1 MGGTAEIAT
10 FIGAPFSMQPIEPD
24 EAALGV
30 AELYGMRGRLDRL
43 ASERDQTLLFAHDA
57 GLRCILKI
65 YHPGE
70 SEAVIAFQLDALR
83 YLEAHAPDLPVPR
96 VILPSGA
103 PRHPVGASPD
113 RRGTSSYALHRFSD
127 GTTRIVSM
135 LSFLDGERLDQSPST
150 PLQAQRLGAVLAN
163 LGWAL
168 REFEA
173 PAPTQDPL
181 WNLSNAAA
189 ALPLAR
195 EMTGPS
201 RNVVESVLRRFE
213 REILPRLERLPSQV
227 IHHDFNPHNVLTVR
241 GDPDRI
247 AAVIDFGDLTRAPR
261 VNDLAVALAY
271 RVVNDAGVATNDAL
285 LHGYE
290 SRWPLSTEEHALLAD
305 LVRTRLA
312 MTVAISEWRAR
323 RHPDNAGYLLRFH
336 APALAALERW
346 HGCSDMTLSRR
357 MGLERSLLERR
368 ARVLG
373 PAYRLFYDEPLHLTR
388 GQGVWLYDADGR
400 PYLDAYNNVAVVGHS
415 HPRVVDA
422 ISQQTAM
429 LNTHTRYLHTQIVD
443 YAETLL
449 ERFPAPLS
457 QVMFTCTGSEA
468 NDLAVRIA
476 HAVTGGTGIIV
487 TEHAY
492 HGVTAAVSAFSPSLG
507 AKAPTAPHV
516 RTVPAPDSFRGSPS
530 DVGAQLERA
539 LRLAVADL
547 GHHGIR
553 PAMFIVDTIFSSDG
567 IFAEPAGFLRPAV
580 DMIREAGGLFVA
592 DEVQAGFGRHRRTPR
607 KVQPANSLFQHLRR
621 QSRGRRRRLGGTGGH
636 SCREPDRKRPGRR
649 RLLAQRPRAAR
660 RSPSTDRRGPR
671 RRSIH
676 RH

>member
-1 MGGTAEIAT
+1 MGGKAEIAT
-10 FIGAPFSMQPIEPD
+10 LIGAPFSMQPIEPD
-24 EAALGV
+24 EAARGV

-57 GLRCILKI
+57 GTRCILKI

-113 RRGTSSYALHRFSD
+113 RWGTSSYALHRFSD

-261 VNDLAVALAY
+261 VNDLAVALAW
-271 RVVNDAGVATNDAL
+271 RVVA
-285 LHGYE
+285 
-290 SRWPLSTEEHALLAD
+290 
-305 LVRTRLA
+305 RLRK
-312 MTVAISEWRAR
+312 S
-323 RHPDNAGYLLRFH
+323 L
-336 APALAALERW
+336 ALE
-346 HGCSDMTLSRR
+346 H
-357 MGLERSLLERR
+357 RR
-368 ARVLG
+368 A
-373 PAYRLFYDEPLHLTR
+373 
-388 GQGVWLYDADGR
+388 
-400 PYLDAYNNVAVVGHS
+400 
-415 HPRVVDA
+415 
-422 ISQQTAM
+422 
-429 LNTHTRYLHTQIVD
+429 
-443 YAETLL
+443 
-449 ERFPAPLS
+449 
-457 QVMFTCTGSEA
+457 C
-468 NDLAVRIA
+468 
-476 HAVTGGTGIIV
+476 
-487 TEHAY
+487 
-492 HGVTAAVSAFSPSLG
+492 AACRLG
-507 AKAPTAPHV
+507 ANATGNDRCHLRMAGPPPS
-516 RTVPAPDSFRGSPS
+516 RQRGISLAIPCTRPGGS
-530 DVGAQLERA
+530 RA
-539 LRLAVADL
+539 MAWMFGHDL
-547 GHHGIR
+547 
-553 PAMFIVDTIFSSDG
+553 
-567 IFAEPAGFLRPAV
+567 EPAHG
-580 DMIREAGGLFVA
+580 
-592 DEVQAGFGRHRRTPR
+592 
-607 KVQPANSLFQHLRR
+607 S
-621 QSRGRRRRLGGTGGH
+621 
-636 SCREPDRKRPGRR
+636 
-649 RLLAQRPRAAR
+649 
-660 RSPSTDRRGPR
+660 
-671 RRSIH
+671 
-676 RH
+676 